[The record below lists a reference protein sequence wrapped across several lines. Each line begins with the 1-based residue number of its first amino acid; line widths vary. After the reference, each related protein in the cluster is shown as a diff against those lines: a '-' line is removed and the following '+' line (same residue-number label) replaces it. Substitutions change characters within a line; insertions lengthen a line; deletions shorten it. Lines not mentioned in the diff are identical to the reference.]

1 MFLKMLRKDLK
12 IHKGLNIIILVFIT
26 FMCILTTAFS
36 MYLFGTAAGR
46 KITADVTCMPDL
58 SFRVIY
64 FNGEKSGPENTICSA
79 FESSELISDYEC
91 TSIIPVNYSDFI
103 ISSPGPDLQ
112 YMRDTS
118 RGLFL
123 AEQPRRYNL
132 VYNTDNEAFTLKSG
146 EIAVP
151 WAEASRSGLEPG
163 EKTGIIT
170 DTGQIFWFTVKE
182 VYKTP
187 DASMN
192 KFILLNRNDFEV
204 IMNESL
210 YLYGQFR
217 VKAPDK
223 YAAGKYIDNLF
234 ITELAQDAY
243 ARTEYNQAGTSSSN
257 TRDIILAIT
266 VFMGFMCVF
275 MIFIVVISIRFTLIS
290 AVKSEI
296 KEIGMMKAIGV
307 NSSGFRLLFSAKYLG
322 FSVFGAVIGIT
333 AGIPFAFY
341 LLKQFSPDILLPG
354 KPVFFAAAFVVMLIF
369 SVLTVIH
376 LLAVMKITDRISVT
390 DALHGENRG
399 ERFRKLPGLSL
410 HKCRFISP
418 ELFMALS
425 DITGGIKRYTF
436 LIVVY
441 VFAAAV
447 MLTSVNLDDTIKS
460 PEYMKYIGSPD
471 NDFSVYFGS
480 TETQNQILAKGGTEK
495 MIMSMNEQFREN
507 GIPAELKTMSCS
519 YASVITDETEDYVNS
534 VNADIMFGDYST
546 ENFTFR
552 KGGTC
557 PVLKNEVALSYNFAK
572 EYGFSVGSIIKLC
585 YSVKPSDDY
594 LIHDWVTEEFTVTG
608 LTDMFG
614 HTVIMGN
621 DFENASADFVRVVSG
636 KIEGNSRQKA
646 LYLKKIQEISGEN
659 TIISGREAVSNE
671 ADYMYPVTG
680 LLKFVLSAVSL
691 LTIALVTVMY
701 YKVII
706 HEDKRSVLLM
716 RCIGTG
722 KTKIKKWQLLRTL
735 ILILISF
742 AAAVIFTKTAGNAV
756 MSYGFGQAG
765 CSGVRFIE
773 NPLHVWCAV
782 PASVL
787 AAVCISLA
795 VCMRDINKTELR
807 DVCSE

>member
-1 MFLKMLRKDLK
+1 MDEK
-12 IHKGLNIIILVFIT
+12 LNSAQAKQNELLEIIEG
-26 FMCILTTAFS
+26 S
-36 MYLFGTAAGR
+36 
-46 KITADVTCMPDL
+46 
-58 SFRVIY
+58 
-64 FNGEKSGPENTICSA
+64 
-79 FESSELISDYEC
+79 
-91 TSIIPVNYSDFI
+91 
-103 ISSPGPDLQ
+103 
-112 YMRDTS
+112 
-118 RGLFL
+118 
-123 AEQPRRYNL
+123 
-132 VYNTDNEAFTLKSG
+132 
-146 EIAVP
+146 
-151 WAEASRSGLEPG
+151 
-163 EKTGIIT
+163 
-170 DTGQIFWFTVKE
+170 
-182 VYKTP
+182 
-187 DASMN
+187 
-192 KFILLNRNDFEV
+192 
-204 IMNESL
+204 
-210 YLYGQFR
+210 
-217 VKAPDK
+217 
-223 YAAGKYIDNLF
+223 
-234 ITELAQDAY
+234 
-243 ARTEYNQAGTSSSN
+243 
-257 TRDIILAIT
+257 
-266 VFMGFMCVF
+266 
-275 MIFIVVISIRFTLIS
+275 
-290 AVKSEI
+290 SEI
-296 KEIGMMKAIGV
+296 KSQRPVYHFATPGGWCNDPNGFSQFENKVHLFYQYHPYSTKWGPMHWGHVTSSDMLHWELQPIALAPETDGDSKGCFSGTAMDDGGKHLIAYTGVSNNGKSDIQNQCVAIGDGTV
-307 NSSGFRLLFSAKYLG
+307 YKRISLSP
-322 FSVFGAVIGIT
+322 VIT
-333 AGIPFAFY
+333 AADIPF
-341 LLKQFSPDILLPG
+341 
-354 KPVFFAAAFVVMLIF
+354 
-369 SVLTVIH
+369 
-376 LLAVMKITDRISVT
+376 
-390 DALHGENRG
+390 
-399 ERFRKLPGLSL
+399 
-410 HKCRFISP
+410 
-418 ELFMALS
+418 
-425 DITGGIKRYTF
+425 
-436 LIVVY
+436 
-441 VFAAAV
+441 
-447 MLTSVNLDDTIKS
+447 
-460 PEYMKYIGSPD
+460 
-471 NDFSVYFGS
+471 
-480 TETQNQILAKGGTEK
+480 
-495 MIMSMNEQFREN
+495 
-507 GIPAELKTMSCS
+507 
-519 YASVITDETEDYVNS
+519 
-534 VNADIMFGDYST
+534 DYST

-671 ADYMYPVTG
+671 AGYMYPVTG

-787 AAVCISLA
+787 ATVCISLA